1 MSIIGTNFTKINVE
15 KKEHTGKVSI
25 KNNTV
30 ITDLKK
36 LSLNIGKSTSNG
48 VKFTFKHTTTYE
60 PNVAT
65 MVFEGEVLFLADQKA
80 TDELLDNWKNK
91 KPIEEK
97 VMIGVM
103 NHAMRKA
110 TIKALEL
117 SEDFNLPSPV
127 KLPKV
132 TKTLPA
138 KK

>member
-30 ITDLKK
+30 IKDLKP

-48 VKFTFKHTTTYE
+48 VKFVFKHTTNYE
-60 PNVAT
+60 PNIAS

-91 KPIEEK
+91 KPIDEK
-97 VMIGVM
+97 VMVAVM
-103 NHAMRKA
+103 NASMRKA
-110 TIKALEL
+110 TIKALDL
-117 SEDFNLPSPV
+117 SQDFNLPSPV

-132 TKTLPA
+132 THTKP